1 MHRRPVGRGRLLAA
15 LSAIVVVVGCVLPWY
30 TVGGDVGGIPA
41 RSVNAFD
48 DLAGLVVFLTALAVL
63 ALVAL
68 PYAAGDQPVAIDRW
82 PSYLLLLIGGVAGVL
97 LTVLSIV
104 TGDLLLDGL
113 RPDRAPGIWIAAA
126 GLIGL
131 ARATFEIAQQPDRR
145 WS

>member
-15 LSAIVVVVGCVLPWY
+15 LSAIVIVVGCVLPWY
-30 TVGGDVGGIPA
+30 TAGGDVDGIPA

-68 PYAAGDQPVAIDRW
+68 PYAAGDQPVAVDRW
-82 PSYLLLLIGGVAGVL
+82 PSYLILLAGGVTGVL
-97 LTVLSIV
+97 LSVMSVV

-113 RPDRAPGIWIAAA
+113 RPDRAPGIWIAAI

-131 ARATFEIAQQPDRR
+131 ARATFEIAQQPERH
-145 WS
+145 